1 MRATNAKIDLAAFGV
16 RGIEGPSFPGRPSGV
31 NQVLRFQRAL
41 SLALERKKPAGRPAS
56 YGPRRPARTASSRL
70 GLPPVCDTDRT
81 GSRAADLTSPQTP
94 CKVRD
99 LMTTSSALS
108 RIPAS
113 LIGLAGA
120 CAAILFVV
128 ISILPH

>member
-1 MRATNAKIDLAAFGV
+1 
-16 RGIEGPSFPGRPSGV
+16 
-31 NQVLRFQRAL
+31 
-41 SLALERKKPAGRPAS
+41 
-56 YGPRRPARTASSRL
+56 
-70 GLPPVCDTDRT
+70 VCDTDRT
-81 GSRAADLTSPQTP
+81 GSSPVDLTSPQTP
-94 CKVRD
+94 CKVRG

-120 CAAILFVV
+120 CAVILFVV